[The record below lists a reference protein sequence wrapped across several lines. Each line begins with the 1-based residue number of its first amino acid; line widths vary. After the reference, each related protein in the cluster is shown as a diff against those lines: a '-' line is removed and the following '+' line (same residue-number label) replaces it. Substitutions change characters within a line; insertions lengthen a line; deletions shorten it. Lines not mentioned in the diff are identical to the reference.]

1 MKKEF
6 SIWLSLVSL
15 VLSVVATC
23 VAVWRSPDLGFD
35 YQGVLVG
42 VVSLLVTVLIGWQI
56 YSSVEIVKRIDN
68 IEPYVTC
75 IAKKEIEKQKLA
87 VLSIALSLKAINLR
101 DKNQDSAAIDSF
113 INAISMAQ
121 KCEWED
127 ALIISIGEL
136 YELVLGDVYKPP
148 IFKGKR
154 IEYIRILSKLE
165 DKKAEKLIEFVY
177 NAKEID
183 FTSHEQI

>member
-1 MKKEF
+1 M
-6 SIWLSLVSL
+6 
-15 VLSVVATC
+15 
-23 VAVWRSPDLGFD
+23 
-35 YQGVLVG
+35 LVG